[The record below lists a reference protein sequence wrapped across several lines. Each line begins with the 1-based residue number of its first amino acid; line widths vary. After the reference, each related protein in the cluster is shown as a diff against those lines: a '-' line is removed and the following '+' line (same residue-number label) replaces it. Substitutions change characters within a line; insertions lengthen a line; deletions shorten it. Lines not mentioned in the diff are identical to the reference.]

1 MAPRL
6 FVISI
11 VGLFIIFGS
20 YLGVSIVDELWD
32 WRLLVREGKYGK
44 LLLQLHQNEQDK
56 SLFKNFALEVFSTE
70 ISKRPYPGYLE
81 KLSNGVIFTIKTTIR
96 DQRGGCIDSA
106 SKKKFVKGLV
116 TVATWLVLVMH

>member
-1 MAPRL
+1 MAPRV

-44 LLLQLHQNEQDK
+44 LLNNYIK
-56 SLFKNFALEVFSTE
+56 M
-70 ISKRPYPGYLE
+70 SKINRYLKILRLGFFQPRLVNAPIPG
-81 KLSNGVIFTIKTTIR
+81 T
-96 DQRGGCIDSA
+96 
-106 SKKKFVKGLV
+106 
-116 TVATWLVLVMH
+116 